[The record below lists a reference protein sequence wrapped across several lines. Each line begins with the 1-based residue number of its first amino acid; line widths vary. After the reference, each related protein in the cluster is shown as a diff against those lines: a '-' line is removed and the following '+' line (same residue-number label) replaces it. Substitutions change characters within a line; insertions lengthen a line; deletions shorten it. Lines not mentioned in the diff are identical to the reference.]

1 MIIQVVATDAAAM
14 QGDQVAM
21 EAADNSDEVA
31 GILDGI
37 TVGSGLLLDG
47 IGTIGD
53 SGSIRHF
60 LLLGMRALIP
70 RGKRVSQS
78 VQRL

>member
-1 MIIQVVATDAAAM
+1 MVDEVVTTDAAAM
-14 QGDQVAM
+14 QGEQVTMKTAN
-21 EAADNSDEVA
+21 NSDEIA

-37 TVGSGLLLDG
+37 PIECGLLLDG

-60 LLLGMRALIP
+60 LLLGS
-70 RGKRVSQS
+70 GVSDSKEQAG
-78 VQRL
+78 V